1 MTLDCRIKQ
10 GNRWAFHMGHSA
22 FHYGFQANTN
32 LIQSVR
38 KHGPSWQ
45 WLSFESN
52 AVLVVFADIIFVHS
66 AHLCPVY
73 ETWYL
78 WPPEAVEEPS
88 NGNKRNVFDLRQD
101 CLDWQTLFTK
111 GCLTSCKGWLCIC
124 VFLCQSL
131 WNLTVLNNRP
141 QEYRERGE
149 KATAHKKKNKQLQR
163 KACIGNTDSERETW
177 SRIRPGQSL
186 HICPILSREPLN
198 IRQKADCFTGFQLL
212 TNLYG
217 TNRQAGGW
225 EEVRSCLMWL
235 QTSRRSS
242 PFFSSFHTWQLA
254 DRTWKRKWIKQSWKQ
269 LSSESR
275 AHIFTILSVSYWY
288 IDHKE
293 TSIRTS
299 LHQNRRDLIPLSGL
313 TEEPSEKAIIKQLN
327 TWHRLA
333 FLKIKV
339 FSVALQ

>member
-32 LIQSVR
+32 LIQSVC
-38 KHGPSWQ
+38 KHSPSWQ

-88 NGNKRNVFDLRQD
+88 KGNKRNVFDLRQD
-101 CLDWQTLFTK
+101 CLDWQTPFTK
-111 GCLTSCKGWLCIC
+111 GCLTSCEGWLCIC
-124 VFLCQSL
+124 VFLRQSL
-131 WNLTVLNNRP
+131 WNLTVLNNWP

-177 SRIRPGQSL
+177 SRIKPGQSL

-225 EEVRSCLMWL
+225 EEVRSCLMCGCKL
-235 QTSRRSS
+235 LDVPLPSSLPFTHGNSQTE
-242 PFFSSFHTWQLA
+242 HGN
-254 DRTWKRKWIKQSWKQ
+254 
-269 LSSESR
+269 EN
-275 AHIFTILSVSYWY
+275 
-288 IDHKE
+288 E
-293 TSIRTS
+293 
-299 LHQNRRDLIPLSGL
+299 
-313 TEEPSEKAIIKQLN
+313 
-327 TWHRLA
+327 
-333 FLKIKV
+333 
-339 FSVALQ
+339 